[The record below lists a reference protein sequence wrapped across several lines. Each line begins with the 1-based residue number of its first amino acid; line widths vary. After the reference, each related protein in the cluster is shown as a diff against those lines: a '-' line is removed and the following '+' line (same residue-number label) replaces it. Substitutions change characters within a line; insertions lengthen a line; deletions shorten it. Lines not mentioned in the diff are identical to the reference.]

1 MAITGD
7 VDIIEIKGESDG
19 YSDNDVFDIKSWGA
33 DLTFRDL
40 ITRYEEDELEK
51 PELQRKYVWDKKKA
65 SRFIESILMGLPV
78 PSIFLAKTSDEIMLI
93 IDGYQRIMSVFD
105 YVNGI
110 FSKDKTVFKLSNSDD
125 INIKWRNKS
134 FKELE
139 ASDQRR
145 IRNTTIHAIIFQQI
159 HPNDDT
165 STSMFQIFERINTG
179 GEFLKPQEVR
189 NCVYQGSFNS
199 LLIALNKG
207 HLWRDM
213 FGSEME
219 DSRMNDI
226 ELILRFFT
234 LAEFNYSASSKQQIN
249 LKKELNLCMG
259 KYKNISELEINLMKL
274 KFEKVIQFLHH
285 KIGRNA
291 FRNISAEDG
300 KYITR
305 FHPTIYDAVSIAT
318 LMTMQKNIEL
328 IEKED
333 IIDRHKELLKDDD
346 FKNWTSNRTTNIEN
360 ILGRINLA
368 AEYLYDCN
376 LGLKVEEQ

>member
-1 MAITGD
+1 MLTPND

-110 FSKDKTVFKLSNSDD
+110 FSKDKTVFKLSNSED
-125 INIKWRNKS
+125 INVKWRNKS

-139 ASDQRR
+139 PSDQRR

-199 LLIALNKG
+199 LLISLNKN
-207 HLWRDM
+207 HEWRDM
-213 FGSEME
+213 FGSEVE

-234 LAEFNYSASSKQQIN
+234 LAEFNYKSFLKQQIN

-259 KYKNISELEINLMKL
+259 RYKNISDLEINIMKL

-285 KIGRNA
+285 KIGKNA
-291 FRNISAEDG
+291 FRNISAEDD

-318 LMTMQKNIEL
+318 LMTMQKDITCL
-328 IEKED
+328 DKED
-333 IIDRHKELLKDDD
+333 IIDRHKELLRDDD

-360 ILGRINLA
+360 IIGRINLA
-368 AEYLYDCN
+368 AEYLYDCQ
-376 LGLKVEEQ
+376 LGLQVEEQ